1 KAVGVSTA
9 AGAVVFTGCQPPPHE
24 LMSQS
29 RVRLAED
36 ILTSLQSYYATTCRQ
51 CAAGCGVI
59 VRVIEGRSKKV
70 EGNPDHPLNLGKVC
84 ARGQAAV
91 QEQYHPDRIRTPLVR
106 SGARFTGDLTPIS
119 WDEALD
125 RLLSRM
131 RDLRQTGRASA
142 LTV

>member
-1 KAVGVSTA
+1 MSDELSPQERATPLGLSRRAFLKAVGVSTA
-9 AGAVVFTGCQPPPHE
+9 AGAVVFTGCEPPPHE

-70 EGNPDHPLNLGKVC
+70 
-84 ARGQAAV
+84 RG
-91 QEQYHPDRIRTPLVR
+91 
-106 SGARFTGDLTPIS
+106 TPITRS
-119 WDEALD
+119 I
-125 RLLSRM
+125 
-131 RDLRQTGRASA
+131 SA
-142 LTV
+142 RSV